1 MSALNKKNI
10 IPPTLPPTSPILNAN
25 SCKFSPIILIGC
37 LFIAVFELKLWQGKG
52 LITLQNAINHHAT
65 GVTVSGSKCIV
76 KEFPAERQLTPSNS
90 PRQGDIILP
99 TLHLVVSQK
108 FLINYITI
116 FFNTRPKLEIF
127 YYQS

>member
-1 MSALNKKNI
+1 MSAQNKKNI
-10 IPPTLPPTSPILNAN
+10 IPPILPPTSPILNAN

-52 LITLQNAINHHAT
+52 LITMQNAINHHAT

-76 KEFPAERQLTPSNS
+76 KEFPVERQLTPSNS
-90 PRQGDIILP
+90 PRLSDIILP
-99 TLHLVVSQK
+99 TLHLLVSQK

-127 YYQS
+127 YYHS